1 MASSAILN
9 NHVNVNINAK
19 VGVFNAPNQP
29 ANFIIAA
36 DKGKIANYSRDGDT
50 LVIEF
55 QGGKVVKIVGFFA
68 NGVDF
73 NNLVFVD
80 ASGHWLTN
88 FSKALGSEGDGI
100 IDPEVYYEEIKDTN
114 STNVLLGILGSA
126 AAAGGIAALFL
137 VGMIT
142 TILVQWGQN
151 QRHQNS
157 KFGMIRSHMLEFY

>member
-19 VGVFNAPNQP
+19 VGVFNATNQP

-126 AAAGGIAALFL
+126 AAAGGIAAALS
-137 VGMIT
+137 GGHDHHDSGPMGT
-142 TILVQWGQN
+142 KPATP
-151 QRHQNS
+151 
-157 KFGMIRSHMLEFY
+157 KFQVWDDQEP